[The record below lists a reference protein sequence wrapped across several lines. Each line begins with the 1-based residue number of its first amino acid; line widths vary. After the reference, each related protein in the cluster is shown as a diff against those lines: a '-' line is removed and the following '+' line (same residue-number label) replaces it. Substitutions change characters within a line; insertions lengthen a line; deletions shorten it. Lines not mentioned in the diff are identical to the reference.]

1 MDRFAVPFAM
11 MSDVQFGML
20 MVAITAITVAAFYFH
35 RRLKLETPVMD
46 IDTEDEKKIEG
57 GTEKPKAPRKRK
69 KKSSRK
75 KPQGEDAKAAVQ
87 EQNAVG
93 QSADKVEAQ

>member
-11 MSDVQFGML
+11 MSDVQFGVL

-46 IDTEDEKKIEG
+46 IDTEEEKKIEG
-57 GTEKPKAPRKRK
+57 GTQKPKLPRKRK

-75 KPQGEDAKAAVQ
+75 KPQGENAKAVAQ
-87 EQNAVG
+87 EQETVG
-93 QSADKVEAQ
+93 QLADEPEPS